1 MLRLDL
7 PLRRPVDPDR
17 EAMMSRRPPL
27 TPQEQRTLRHWSF
40 AMAMLYGT
48 VLLALLASAI
58 NGGPATSVADTA
70 AAEKRQDAN
79 DAISSRHSPLTEAS
93 TQQ

>member
-1 MLRLDL
+1 
-7 PLRRPVDPDR
+7 
-17 EAMMSRRPPL
+17 MMSRRPPL
-27 TPQEQRTLRHWSF
+27 TPQEQRTIRHWSL
-40 AMAMLYGT
+40 ATAILYGT

-79 DAISSRHSPLTEAS
+79 DAISSRRAPLAEAS